1 MTPAVPRAKAQ
12 SGVTLIEML
21 IVVTLISLFAGLMFP
36 SVTSGIDSLRIQ
48 QASDEIS
55 GFINTGLNRAERKQ
69 VLVEITINKPQNVIL
84 MYSTEPGFSKRLEL
98 PDGVRIVD
106 VLPAEPANPDGPRRF
121 LLYPGG
127 SPPRFGVMLENRRG
141 ARRIVR
147 VDPITGVPQVEKL
160 EQPQ

>member
-1 MTPAVPRAKAQ
+1 MTGGVSRAKAQ

-21 IVVTLISLFAGLMFP
+21 IVVALISLFAGLMFP
-36 SVTSGIDSLRIQ
+36 SVNAGIDSLRLQ
-48 QASDEIS
+48 QASDAIS

-69 VLVEITINKPQNVIL
+69 VLIEITVNKSENAML
-84 MYSTEPGFSKRLEL
+84 MYSTETGFSKRLEM

-106 VLPAEPANPDGPRRF
+106 ILPPEPANPNALRRF

-127 SPPRFGVMLENRRG
+127 SPPRFGVMIENRRNV
-141 ARRIVR
+141 RRIVR

-160 EQPQ
+160 EQAH